1 MPWKEID
8 IARLAKDKG
17 IDLEEVTAKQKLM
30 LLISKTRKAKGVTQA
45 ELGRIVGVSQ
55 ARIAQIETGVG
66 TSKITFDVLFRI
78 LAALG
83 KGCRVVVHT
92 SKKHVPPIKHK
103 PSAKAVA

>member
-30 LLISKTRKAKGVTQA
+30 LLIHKTRKANGVTQT

-78 LAALG
+78 LSALG
-83 KGCRVVVHT
+83 KGCRVVVHA
-92 SKKHVPPIKHK
+92 SKKHGSQIKHK
-103 PSAKAVA
+103 TSAKAVA